1 MSEAKIKLNEKQ
13 PAKKQALE
21 IIKEINSVLPIK
33 RAQML
38 VYISFKNIKQKQAFE
53 EVKFNEGE
61 FIV

>member
-1 MSEAKIKLNEKQ
+1 
-13 PAKKQALE
+13 LE